1 MEKEKKKLRI
11 GILVDDSMIPH
22 WSYRMIERVKNEAG
36 SELILAL
43 RVKPKK
49 KLIKQD
55 FLKNWKELFFN
66 TYNLLDKKIN
76 KSTPNAF
83 ETKNLKDLLSV
94 NSTFID
100 INLEGDKIE
109 KHVLNELKKFELD
122 VLIKITNKPCKAELS
137 KVSQFGIWSLHPLES
152 NGDERYLAGFR
163 EVFEGIAE
171 TEITL
176 YATFEGCKKSILFY
190 KTSFSSDLLSISR
203 NRNIFYWKA
212 SSIISS
218 KIEELSKL
226 GEILFFEKIKE
237 INDQPIFKSRNTWPV
252 PSNIKML
259 FDAPRL
265 MLSKIKNKYDLT
277 FNFHQW
283 ILLFRICKTEEIS
296 TDLSKF
302 QKIIPPRDRFWAD
315 PHVLKRGDIYYIF
328 FEELIYRDNKGYIC
342 LIEMDEHGNYSD
354 PVKILE
360 KNYHLSYPFLI
371 EENNELYM
379 IPESKQNNTIE
390 LYRCTQ
396 FPLKWDL
403 EKILMKNIKA
413 VDSSILFQDNKYWLF
428 CSITN
433 SEEPFAQDELH
444 LFYSDKLVSDEW
456 IAHPENPIVSDF
468 KRSRPAGKIFKYKDK
483 IYRPAQNGLKCYGY
497 GIAINQVIEMTES
510 NYEEKLVDSIL
521 PEWGKDIIGTHTINS
536 VGNLTI
542 IDALVRRK
550 KKSKDF

>member
-1 MEKEKKKLRI
+1 MIESVKRRSNSELVLVLKVHPNKKYTSKKK
-11 GILVDDSMIPH
+11 
-22 WSYRMIERVKNEAG
+22 
-36 SELILAL
+36 
-43 RVKPKK
+43 
-49 KLIKQD
+49 
-55 FLKNWKELFFN
+55 LKNWKELFFK
-66 TYNLLDKKIN
+66 TYRVLDKKIN
-76 KSTPNAF
+76 KSSPNAF
-83 ETKNLKDLLSV
+83 EAKNLKNLLSV
-94 NSTFID
+94 DSTFID
-100 INLEGDKIE
+100 INFEGDKIE
-109 KHVLNELKKFELD
+109 NHVLNELRKFKLD
-122 VLIKITNKPCKAELS
+122 ILIKITNEPCKAELS

-152 NGDERYLAGFR
+152 NRDQGDLAGVR

-203 NRNIFYWKA
+203 NKNIFYWKA
-212 SSIISS
+212 SSIISL
-218 KIEELSKL
+218 KIEELNNL
-226 GEILFFEKIKE
+226 GELLFFEKIKE
-237 INDQPIFKSRNTWPV
+237 INDQPIFKSRSKWPM

-259 FDAPRL
+259 LDAPRL

-277 FNFHQW
+277 FNFYQW

-302 QKIIPPRDRFWAD
+302 KRIIPPRDRFWAD
-315 PHVLKRGDIYYIF
+315 PHVLKRGDIYYVF

-342 LIEMDEHGNYSD
+342 VIEMDEHGNYSE
-354 PVKILE
+354 PVKVLE

-413 VDSSILFQDNKYWLF
+413 VDSSILFKDDKYWLF
-428 CSITN
+428 CNITN
-433 SEEPFAQDELH
+433 SEGPFAQDELH

-456 IAHPENPIVSDF
+456 IAHPKNPIVSDF
-468 KRSRPAGKIFKYKDK
+468 KRSRSAGKIFKYKNK
-483 IYRPAQNGLKCYGY
+483 IYRPAQNGLKRYGY
-497 GIAINQVIEMTES
+497 GIAINEVIEISQS
-510 NYEEKLVDSIL
+510 NYEEKLVNSIL
-521 PEWGKDIIGTHTINS
+521 PEWEKDIIGTHTINS
-536 VGNLTI
+536 VENLTI
-542 IDALVRRK
+542 IDAFVRRK
-550 KKSKDF
+550 KKYKDF